1 MDEGTPPAH
10 AAPGKKRRPL
20 ADRLADHDREADLP
34 PFRRVDDAK
43 ALRALA
49 HPTRVALL
57 EQLTLRGGTLTAT
70 QASELVDESPTNCAF
85 HLRTLAKYGYLE
97 QAEGGKGRERPWRLA
112 HLGLGF
118 DDNASGNASDNANGD
133 ANGHAKG
140 SDDSDGEGRGASTGG
155 ELALAAGALRQV
167 ILQRHFDR
175 IRAFDAARHT
185 VPAAVREMAGG
196 WDTFWYVTPE
206 EMDELHA
213 RIDELVL
220 LYRERLD
227 PARRP
232 PGSVPV
238 QAVIHLT
245 PLIESALGTAPG
257 HTPGT
262 TPTPGP
268 TPAMEDEP

>member
-1 MDEGTPPAH
+1 MDEEATPG
-10 AAPGKKRRPL
+10 AAGPGEPPRSL
-20 ADRLADHDREADLP
+20 ADRLADHDREAGLP
-34 PFRRVDDAK
+34 PFRKIDDAK

-85 HLRTLAKYGYLE
+85 HLRTLAKYGYVE

-118 DDNASGNASDNANGD
+118 ED
-133 ANGHAKG
+133 
-140 SDDSDGEGRGASTGG
+140 DGEDG
-155 ELALAAGALRQV
+155 EMSLAADATRRMMVQY
-167 ILQRHFDR
+167 HFDR

-185 VPAAVREMAGG
+185 VSAEVRGMAGA

-206 EMDELHA
+206 EMRELDE
-213 RIDELVL
+213 RIGELVL
-220 LYRERLD
+220 LYRDRFD

-232 PGSVPV
+232 AGSLPV
-238 QAVIHLT
+238 QAVIYVT
-245 PLIESALGTAPG
+245 PLTGPG
-257 HTPGT
+257 FATET
-262 TPTPGP
+262 T
-268 TPAMEDEP
+268 